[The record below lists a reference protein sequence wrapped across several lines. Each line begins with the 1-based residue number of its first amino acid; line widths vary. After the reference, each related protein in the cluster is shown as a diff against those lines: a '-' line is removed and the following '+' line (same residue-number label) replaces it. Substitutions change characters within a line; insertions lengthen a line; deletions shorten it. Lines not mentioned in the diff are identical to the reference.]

1 MERKPG
7 LRGEEPVPL
16 PQPQKWEKEFQKG
29 SKLSQMEVGGELF
42 HVCSQRKRS
51 QGKELGVSIS
61 HGTELRS

>member
-16 PQPQKWEKEFQKG
+16 HQPQKWEKEFQKG

-51 QGKELGVSIS
+51 QEKELGVSIS